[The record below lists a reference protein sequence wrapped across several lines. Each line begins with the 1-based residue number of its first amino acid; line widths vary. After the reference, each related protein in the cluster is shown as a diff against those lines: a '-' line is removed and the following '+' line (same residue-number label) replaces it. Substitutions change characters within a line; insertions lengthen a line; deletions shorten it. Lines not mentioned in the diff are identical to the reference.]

1 MTGIKATHLKRGEL
15 LFSKGQTAEVMYF
28 VLSGDIQIIEENKI
42 NTLSTGAVI
51 GAVEFLNNRRLHY
64 SARCVSD
71 VMLLVLDEKL
81 TIELFRRQ
89 PQIGYNILKAV
100 AAEIPSNETE
110 APVQE
115 KTEEK
120 VESNGET
127 ENITENIPVTL
138 RQLLPEGHPTFDLRA
153 SSAHEHYIFSKDI
166 TCPICD
172 KSFSGI
178 RIRESRLIAKEVRN
192 DSRIIYKDFEPLWY
206 YIWVCP
212 NCLFAYPHKQFS
224 KLSHRIKEK
233 VSKAKGD
240 APLQGIFK
248 FSPQRTL
255 NEVILSYYLTLHTY
269 EQLKTPIQQLG
280 NLWLRLV
287 WIYEDADCREWVQ
300 WAAEKAL
307 ACFEEAIVSNWR
319 SETGY
324 QKLYVIMAELY
335 IRLGR
340 DEDALRHL
348 LEAVNIRQGNE
359 RYRRMASDR
368 IHDLRHRD
376 EDGK

>member
-15 LFSKGQTAEVMYF
+15 LFSKGHPAEVMYF

-115 KTEEK
+115 ETEEK

-127 ENITENIPVTL
+127 ESITENIPVTL

-153 SSAHEHYIFSKDI
+153 SSAH
-166 TCPICD
+166 
-172 KSFSGI
+172 
-178 RIRESRLIAKEVRN
+178 
-192 DSRIIYKDFEPLWY
+192 
-206 YIWVCP
+206 
-212 NCLFAYPHKQFS
+212 
-224 KLSHRIKEK
+224 
-233 VSKAKGD
+233 
-240 APLQGIFK
+240 
-248 FSPQRTL
+248 
-255 NEVILSYYLTLHTY
+255 
-269 EQLKTPIQQLG
+269 
-280 NLWLRLV
+280 
-287 WIYEDADCREWVQ
+287 
-300 WAAEKAL
+300 
-307 ACFEEAIVSNWR
+307 
-319 SETGY
+319 
-324 QKLYVIMAELY
+324 
-335 IRLGR
+335 
-340 DEDALRHL
+340 
-348 LEAVNIRQGNE
+348 
-359 RYRRMASDR
+359 
-368 IHDLRHRD
+368 
-376 EDGK
+376 